1 MRVFH
6 KEYFYLLF
14 LLFLLLLSAPANSEQ
29 TKYIISNDYLA
40 GFIKGKNNIGLEDAT
55 IVVTDER
62 NKILSLRSGQNGW
75 FETYSPLGKITKS
88 DEINFFVMKRG
99 YKPLKVKVIRQHKAI
114 EKNNQATKKSMNILN
129 IHLEPIPNYY
139 IDNESH
145 DYLSDVLYGYVH
157 DESDDPVKGAIITIT
172 DNADKESL
180 PISSA
185 VTRDSGFFSLYYT
198 GKDKYDDK
206 KLTYSL
212 EQRDHTTVSD
222 CIFLNPGNKTL
233 EQHDHTGKPDCIL
246 LNPGNQYFEKGMPQL
261 KHYYSI
267 GIGVNLQTT
276 GTNADYE
283 SGASFSLGMTWYPD
297 GLLILNNNK
306 HRHKTWSGI
315 TGYELSIAVIP
326 YLEDKSGPDE
336 VKSIYV
342 YGLGV
347 VFDSVDYYSL
357 PIQIRTGL
365 SISDTG
371 KSALYLGI
379 NIPFY
384 FFGT

>member
-1 MRVFH
+1 MY
-6 KEYFYLLF
+6 KIYPQ
-14 LLFLLLLSAPANSEQ
+14 LFLLLLLLAVAPKTYAGQCAEQ
-29 TKYIISNDYLA
+29 YTVHGDYLA
-40 GFIKGKNNIGLEDAT
+40 GFIKNKNDIGLENAT
-55 IVVTDER
+55 IVVTDDR
-62 NKILSLRSGQNGW
+62 SKILSLRSGQNGW
-75 FETYSPLGKITKS
+75 FESYSPLSKSTISKSLYIT
-88 DEINFFVMKRG
+88 VMKRG
-99 YKPLKVKVIRQHKAI
+99 YTPCQAKLVR
-114 EKNNQATKKSMNILN
+114 EKKTSKEMPQAANRKFDIY
-129 IHLEPIPNYY
+129 LEPIPDYY
-139 IDNESH
+139 N
-145 DYLSDVLYGYVH
+145 DYEGYGHQSEVLYGYVY
-157 DESDDPVKGAIITIT
+157 DEGSDDPVKGAIITVT
-172 DNADKESL
+172 DSADKESL

-185 VTRDSGFFSLYYT
+185 VTRDSGFFSLYYP
-198 GKDKYDDK
+198 GKGEYDNK
-206 KLTYSL
+206 ELNYTL

-222 CIFLNPGNKTL
+222 CILFNPDKYTL
-233 EQHDHTGKPDCIL
+233 EQHNQTGVPDCIF
-246 LNPGNQYFEKGMPQL
+246 LNPGNQYIEKKMPQL
-261 KHYYSI
+261 KHFYSI
-267 GIGVNLQTT
+267 GMGINLQTT

-283 SGASFSLGMTWYPD
+283 SGASFSLGVTWYPD

-315 TGYELSIAVIP
+315 TGYELSISVIP

-371 KSALYLGI
+371 KGALYLGV